1 VVHEPH
7 TIAGTPPPAGRS
19 ILSSWPTY
27 DGIGANEYI
36 EWETKIDNIFAKC
49 TMCEQ
54 WKIKNVSS
62 VRKIKNASSVLRYLA
77 STWWE
82 SLSSSD
88 KPHIRNDTKIIMTE
102 IFVSPSLVINSYDEE
117 HQLDQSLVIPPAVPN
132 LLQDNV
138 QKSEDDMT

>member
-1 VVHEPH
+1 
-7 TIAGTPPPAGRS
+7 
-19 ILSSWPTY
+19 
-27 DGIGANEYI
+27 
-36 EWETKIDNIFAKC
+36 
-49 TMCEQ
+49 MCEQ
-54 WKIKNVSS
+54 RKIKNVSS

-82 SLSSSD
+82 SLSSSY
-88 KPHIRNDTKIIMTE
+88 KPHIWNDTKNIMRE

-138 QKSEDDMT
+138 QKSEDDMTEMRCSQTCYSCCQ